1 MSQAYQNVRGTHDF
15 TPGESRLFS
24 SLELRARQTF
34 AFYGYEEIILPI
46 LEEEAVFKKGVGETS
61 DIVERQMF
69 KIACRAGS
77 DSEEQ
82 IVLRPEGTA
91 QVARYFIQNSLHKQG
106 DFYKFF
112 YMGAMFRGERPQ
124 KGRLRQFHHIGAEAL
139 GSRSPWLDAEVVALA
154 DSLITDFGIKE
165 KELKIN
171 TLGCKADKEKFAAW
185 LKERLEASRQ
195 DLCVDCH
202 RRLDKN
208 PLRVIDCK
216 NAQCK
221 KIVESLRLGDE
232 HICPDCKNH
241 FAQVLSALDQ
251 NKVKYA
257 VTPTLVRGLD
267 YYTNTVFEF
276 TSASLGSQDAC
287 GAGGRYDGLVASL
300 GGPPIPAIGFALG
313 VERLMLALGSAP
325 EEPLLDVYV
334 VAVSAELVSQAV
346 KITDCLRRE
355 GVRVDT
361 DYCGKSLKAQLRQA
375 ERKNARFSIVIG
387 PDEFKEN
394 SVMVKDMMT
403 GNQEKVRIEDLV
415 GKIKHK
421 VKE

>member
-1 MSQAYQNVRGTHDF
+1 MTQSFQNVRGTHDF

-24 SLELRARQTF
+24 SLNSRARQTF
-34 AFYGYEEIILPI
+34 ALYGYEEIILPI

-69 KIACRAGS
+69 KIARRAESG
-77 DSEEQ
+77 DEEQ

-124 KGRLRQFHHIGAEAL
+124 KGRLRQFNHIGAEAL

-171 TLGCKADKEKFAAW
+171 NLGCKADKERFAV
-185 LKERLEASRQ
+185 LLQERLEALRSG
-195 DLCVDCH
+195 LCVDCQ

-216 NAQCK
+216 NSQCK
-221 KIVESLRLGDE
+221 KIVESLKLGDQ
-232 HICPDCKNH
+232 HICPDCKSH
-241 FAQVLSALDQ
+241 FAQVLTALDQ
-251 NKVKYA
+251 SEVKYA
-257 VTPTLVRGLD
+257 VVPTLVRGLD

-276 TSASLGSQDAC
+276 TSSSLGSQDAC
-287 GAGGRYDGLVASL
+287 GAGGRYDGLLASL
-300 GGPPIPAIGFALG
+300 GGSPIPAIGFALG
-313 VERLMLALGSAP
+313 VERLMLALGEAQ

-334 VAVSAELVSQAV
+334 TAVSAELIAQAV
-346 KITDCLRRE
+346 KITDHLRRE
-355 GVRVDT
+355 GVRADT

-375 ERKNARFSIVIG
+375 ERKAARFSIVIG
-387 PDEFKEN
+387 PDELKEN
-394 SVMVKDMMT
+394 SVMVKDMKE
-403 GNQEKVRIEDLV
+403 GKQEKVKIEELIL
-415 GKIKHK
+415 KIK
-421 VKE
+421 ERN